1 MSVISVMISIKRLL
15 TILKILEILILIFPF
30 FMIYS
35 GWSLTIFMDAIWW
48 QQHLHNSQSARSRN
62 GNPRVSQLALV
73 VLLIT
78 SAGRLHPGRGRR
90 GRRRPPTV
98 IATPTPTRPLKP
110 GGSTPQFTGV
120 NRTRYLRRSSWVLS
134 SIRILPSGKKNK
146 NILKEVIF
154 VWNWPIPRN
163 IWHVEIYRNNAKMER
178 KILFLSQNLFSNC
191 QAKV

>member
-1 MSVISVMISIKRLL
+1 
-15 TILKILEILILIFPF
+15 
-30 FMIYS
+30 MIYS

-78 SAGRLHPGRGRR
+78 SAGRLHPGCGRR

-110 GGSTPQFTGV
+110 GWSTPQFTGV
-120 NRTRYLRRSSWVLS
+120 NRTRYLRRSSWVLP
-134 SIRILPSGKKNK
+134 SIRILPSGKKDT
-146 NILKEVIF
+146 NISKEVIF
-154 VWNWPIPRN
+154 
-163 IWHVEIYRNNAKMER
+163 IW
-178 KILFLSQNLFSNC
+178 NC
-191 QAKV
+191 QAKHRLFRNRPYTVIQFRESASEILKWPSFYVSIFQIFLDLNDS

>member
-1 MSVISVMISIKRLL
+1 MLETRNIVTIPRKSNKVSKQKMSVISVMISIKRLL
-15 TILKILEILILIFPF
+15 TILIKIIEILILIFPF

-134 SIRILPSGKKNK
+134 SIRILPSGKKQA
-146 NILKEVIF
+146 KEVIIF
-154 VWNWPIPRN
+154 SNWP
-163 IWHVEIYRNNAKMER
+163 
-178 KILFLSQNLFSNC
+178 
-191 QAKV
+191 

>member
-1 MSVISVMISIKRLL
+1 MLETRNNITIPRKSNKVPFIQAENVSNKRHDMNQKTFNNIKDIRNRN
-15 TILKILEILILIFPF
+15 ININFPF

-134 SIRILPSGKKNK
+134 SIRILPSGKKQAK
-146 NILKEVIF
+146 DVIIF
-154 VWNWPIPRN
+154 SNWP
-163 IWHVEIYRNNAKMER
+163 
-178 KILFLSQNLFSNC
+178 
-191 QAKV
+191 

>member
-1 MSVISVMISIKRLL
+1 MSVLSVMISIKRLL
-15 TILKILEILILIFPF
+15 TILKILEILILIFTF
-30 FMIYS
+30 FMICS

-134 SIRILPSGKKNK
+134 SIRILPSGKKDKKYFKRSHFHLKLANSKKYLACRNLQKQCKNGKK
-146 NILKEVIF
+146 NII
-154 VWNWPIPRN
+154 
-163 IWHVEIYRNNAKMER
+163 
-178 KILFLSQNLFSNC
+178 S
-191 QAKV
+191 

>member
-1 MSVISVMISIKRLL
+1 MNID
-15 TILKILEILILIFPF
+15 FPF
-30 FMIYS
+30 FTIYS

-62 GNPRVSQLALV
+62 GYPRVSQLALV

-134 SIRILPSGKKNK
+134 SIWILPSGKKWVFCWFGPTKLRKCLFTFFKSPASLALETETIIKK
-146 NILKEVIF
+146 N
-154 VWNWPIPRN
+154 
-163 IWHVEIYRNNAKMER
+163 HAT
-178 KILFLSQNLFSNC
+178 
-191 QAKV
+191 